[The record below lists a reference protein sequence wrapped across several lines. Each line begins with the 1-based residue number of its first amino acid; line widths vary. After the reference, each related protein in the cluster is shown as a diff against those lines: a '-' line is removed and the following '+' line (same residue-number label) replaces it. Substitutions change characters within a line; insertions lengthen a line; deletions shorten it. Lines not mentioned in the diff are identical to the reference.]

1 MASSA
6 LILAGAVAKGAFE
19 AGALSVLAERADLS
33 IQRVVGASSGA
44 LNGAL
49 FAAGLR
55 TGGPAEAAAQMV
67 EIWRDEASWR
77 DVFTVNLKD
86 IFQLRGAGT
95 HGHVLGLMESARE
108 KLHGEGAH
116 AVELRIVL
124 TDLTGQVGSIN
135 GQPATTFGNVRCFRD
150 ADFDSKDSWNVI
162 CRTALGS
169 AALPIVYAPVDVPHV
184 GPCLDGGILN
194 NTPVK
199 QAISGGDVHRII
211 VVCAHPR
218 LVRAPTDA
226 RGLTLASEF
235 VDILINERLYR
246 DLRDAYDVNRLV
258 DQLEGLRSTGQL
270 SDEAMSTISALKP
283 WRKIEIVEIR
293 PSEPL
298 PGSAIAGFGDRT
310 LRERYIEMGAEAAIA
325 ALSRIAGSSA

>member
-19 AGALSVLAERADLS
+19 AGALSVLAKRADLS
-33 IQRVVGASSGA
+33 IRRVVGASSGA
-44 LNGAL
+44 LNGAV
-49 FAAGLR
+49 FAAGVR
-55 TGGPAEAAAQMV
+55 TDQAVEAAAQMV

-77 DVFTVNLKD
+77 DVFTPNIKD

-95 HGHVLGLMESARE
+95 HGHVLGLMRSARE
-108 KLHGEGAH
+108 ALRSIGTRP
-116 AVELRIVL
+116 VELRLVL
-124 TDLTGQVGSIN
+124 TNLTGQLGSIN
-135 GQPATTFGNVRCFRD
+135 GQPATTFGNVRSFRD
-150 ADFDSKDSWNVI
+150 GDFDSEESWNII

-169 AALPIVYAPVDVPHV
+169 AALPIVYAPVDVPSV
-184 GPCLDGGILN
+184 GPCLDGGLLN

-199 QAISGGDVHRII
+199 QALGGDVDRII

-218 LVRAPTDA
+218 LVRAPTNA

-246 DLRDAYDVNRLV
+246 DLRDAYDVNRFV
-258 DQLEGLRSTGQL
+258 DQLEALRIEGKLTE
-270 SDEAMSTISALKP
+270 EATRAVSALKR
-283 WRKIEIVEIR
+283 WRRVDIIEIR

-298 PGSAIAGFGDRT
+298 PGSAIDGFGDRS
-310 LRERYIEMGAEAAIA
+310 LRERYIELGADAAAAALPRIA
-325 ALSRIAGSSA
+325 AG